1 MALLQ
6 SKWRRSK
13 CLSCSSF
20 FVVASA
26 PLIMLSLAPTFR
38 YALPL
43 LWNCSPSFV
52 DDVHTVSFCRRCYM
66 RCMHFFCQNSVPSTS
81 SYPHASS
88 KCKYVMQILYAYIIC
103 AGVCIRFT
111 ARLLQSSH
119 PIPSPASCALL
130 LLCSQLH
137 FYSEKIGCKSTV
149 CKTIF
154 ITFAVLFLSLQTS
167 ISPDYFA
174 SGVAFH
180 SSVCFVLSV
189 TLFFTPP
196 TTYVSGKTAL
206 KNVNWLWYAVNSIW
220 SREMTPD

>member
-1 MALLQ
+1 MLVFAYVSRLVCFNHLIQFLLLLLQ
-6 SKWRRSK
+6 WRRA
-13 CLSCSSF
+13 F
-20 FVVASA
+20 G
-26 PLIMLSLAPTFR
+26 I
-38 YALPL
+38 
-43 LWNCSPSFV
+43 
-52 DDVHTVSFCRRCYM
+52 
-66 RCMHFFCQNSVPSTS
+66 
-81 SYPHASS
+81 
-88 KCKYVMQILYAYIIC
+88 
-103 AGVCIRFT
+103 
-111 ARLLQSSH
+111 
-119 PIPSPASCALL
+119 CALL
-130 LLCSQLH
+130 MLCSQLH

-206 KNVNWLWYAVNSIW
+206 KNVN
-220 SREMTPD
+220 